1 MSETVTRRLSVRGRV
16 QGVGYRYSMVE
27 AAERLG
33 VTGWVRNRSD
43 GSVEA
48 LVQGPPEAVA
58 AVIAWARI
66 GPRSAVVQS
75 VEVEDADGHFISFE
89 SRPTV

>member
-1 MSETVTRRLSVRGRV
+1 
-16 QGVGYRYSMVE
+16 
-27 AAERLG
+27 
-33 VTGWVRNRSD
+33 VRNRSD